1 MSRPSPTISVM
12 MDAARAAGRRLIRD
26 FGEVENLQVSRKG
39 PADFVSAADQKA
51 EEIIRKSLEKSRPG
65 YGFLLEEGGEVKG
78 SDKTHRFIIDP
89 LDGTLN
95 FLHGIPHFAVS
106 IGLERE
112 GKLRAGVIFDPM
124 RNELFWA
131 EEGQGAWMENR
142 RLRVGARRKLAD
154 AVVTTGIPQLGV
166 NGGER
171 FLDELARVRTEVA
184 AVRRFGSAALDL
196 AWVAAGRFD
205 GFWERGLSPWD
216 IAAGFVLMQEA
227 GGMVIGLDKADP
239 FKGSF
244 AAANTSLA
252 PKLAETVE
260 GKIRKPAVAP
270 KSTLVKKS

>member
-1 MSRPSPTISVM
+1 MI
-12 MDAARAAGRRLIRD
+12 DAARSAGRRLVRD

-39 PADFVSAADQKA
+39 PADFVSAADKKA
-51 EEIIRKSLEKSRPG
+51 EEIILKSLQKTRPG
-65 YGFLLEEGGEVKG
+65 YGYLLEEGGTVEG
-78 SDKTHRFIIDP
+78 SDKTHRFIVDP

-106 IGLERE
+106 IGLERD
-112 GKLRAGVIFDPM
+112 GKLRSGVIFDPM

-131 EEGQGAWMENR
+131 EEGEGAWLDNR
-142 RLRVGARRKLAD
+142 RLRVGARRKLAE

-166 NGGER
+166 GGGEM

-216 IAAGFVLMQEA
+216 IAAGFILLQEA
-227 GGMVIGLDKADP
+227 GGVVIGLDKQDP
-239 FKGSF
+239 RKGSF
-244 AAANTSLA
+244 ACANTSLA

-260 GKIRKPAVAP
+260 GKIRKPTGHP
-270 KSTLVKKS
+270 KLRPL

>member
-1 MSRPSPTISVM
+1 MSRPSPTVSVM

-39 PADFVSAADQKA
+39 PADFVSAADKKA
-51 EEIIRKSLEKSRPG
+51 EEIIRKSLEKTRPG
-65 YGFLLEEGGEVKG
+65 YGFLLEEGGEVIG

-106 IGLERE
+106 IGLERD
-112 GKLRAGVIFDPM
+112 GRLRAGVIFDPM

-131 EEGQGAWMENR
+131 EEGEGAWLDNK
-142 RLRVGARRKLAD
+142 RLRVSARRKLSE

-166 NGGER
+166 GGAEK
-171 FLDELARVRTEVA
+171 FVDELVRVRSEVA

-216 IAAGFVLMQEA
+216 IAAGFVLLQEA
-227 GGMVIGLDKADP
+227 GGMVIGLDKKDARL
-239 FKGSF
+239 GAF
-244 AAANTSLA
+244 ACGNTSLA
-252 PKLAETVE
+252 QKLTDSVE
-260 GKIRKPAVAP
+260 GKIRKPATHP
-270 KSTLVKKS
+270 KLRPV

>member
-1 MSRPSPTISVM
+1 MSRPSPTVTVM

-39 PADFVSAADQKA
+39 PADFVSAADKKA
-51 EEIIRKSLEKSRPG
+51 EEIIRKALEKARPG
-65 YGFLLEEGGEVKG
+65 YGFLLEEGGEVAG
-78 SDKTHRFIIDP
+78 SDKTHRFIVDP

-95 FLHGIPHFAVS
+95 FLHGIPHFAIS
-106 IGLERE
+106 IGLQRD
-112 GKLRAGVIFDPM
+112 GKLRSGVIFDPM
-124 RNELFWA
+124 RNEMFWA
-131 EEGQGAWMENR
+131 EEGEGAWLENK
-142 RLRVGARRKLAD
+142 RLRVGARRKLTE

-166 NGGER
+166 NGGEK

-227 GGMVIGLDKADP
+227 GGMVIGLDKSDP

-244 AAANTSLA
+244 VAANTSLA
-252 PKLAETVE
+252 QKLSETIE
-260 GKIRKPAVAP
+260 GKIKKPAVP
-270 KSTLVKKS
+270 VSKLKKI

>member
-1 MSRPSPTISVM
+1 MSRPSPTITVM

-51 EEIIRKSLEKSRPG
+51 EEIIRKALEKSRPG

-78 SDKTHRFIIDP
+78 TDKTHRFIIDP

-95 FLHGIPHFAVS
+95 FLHGIPHFAIS

-124 RNELFWA
+124 RNEMFWA

-142 RLRVGARRKLAD
+142 RLRVGARRKLAE

-166 NGGER
+166 NGGEK

-227 GGMVIGLDKADP
+227 GGMVIGLDKSDP

-244 AAANTSLA
+244 VAANTSLA

-260 GKIRKPAVAP
+260 GKIRKPAVAT
-270 KSTLVKKS
+270 KTTLVKKT